1 MSAKPAGVKPGSA
14 MPGSAKAGIEATEIV
29 EQAPAKV
36 NLALHVTGQT
46 PDGYHT
52 LDSLVAF
59 ADFGD
64 VVTVRRAGEADRLE
78 LAGPFATDLG
88 APADNLITR
97 ARDLLRS
104 ASDCA
109 ADPPAPCSVSLEKRL
124 PIASGIG
131 GGSTDAAATLRAL
144 NRLWGLRLTCKE
156 MQELSVTL
164 GADLPMC
171 IAARAAEI
179 AGIGEKIK
187 PIEDFPTLSAVL
199 VNPLTEVSTPAVFR
213 GLASKTNAAMPPL
226 PAERTVPAFI
236 DYLRGCRNDLE
247 APALGLEPAIG
258 RVLEILRADQKCL
271 MARMSGSGATCFAL
285 FANDA
290 HAEQAGRDLARSKPT
305 WWIRSCRIGD
315 DPFGIAN
322 LGKS

>member
-1 MSAKPAGVKPGSA
+1 MSVEPGTSDSGTSA
-14 MPGSAKAGIEATEIV
+14 II

-46 PDGYHT
+46 PDGYHC
-52 LDSLVAF
+52 LESLVAF

-64 VVTVRRAGEADRLE
+64 VVTVSASDTDRLG
-78 LAGPFATDLG
+78 LAGPFAGDLG
-88 APADNLITR
+88 APADNLISR

-104 ASDCA
+104 ASHVTKNT
-109 ADPPAPCSVSLEKRL
+109 PAPCSVSLTKRL

-144 NRLWGLRLTCKE
+144 NRLWGLRLTGAE
-156 MQELSVTL
+156 MEEMSAPL

-179 AGIGEKIK
+179 AGIGEKIR
-187 PIEDFPTLSAVL
+187 PVENFPTLSAVL
-199 VNPLTEVSTPAVFR
+199 VNPLTEVSTPAVFK
-213 GLASKTNAAMPPL
+213 GLARKTNAAMPPL
-226 PAERTVPAFI
+226 PAERTVPAFV
-236 DYLRGCRNDLE
+236 DYLIGCRNDLE
-247 APALGLEPAIG
+247 APARALEPVIG
-258 RVLEILRADQKCL
+258 DVLEAMRADNNCL

-285 FANDA
+285 FSSDT
-290 HAEQAGRDLARSKPT
+290 HAEKAGHDLAGAKPH

-315 DPFGIAN
+315 DPFGIASSG
-322 LGKS
+322 LS

>member
-1 MSAKPAGVKPGSA
+1 MSVGPETSE
-14 MPGSAKAGIEATEIV
+14 AGIETTDIV

-64 VVTVRRAGEADRLE
+64 VVTVRTSDADRLGLE
-78 LAGPFATDLG
+78 GPFAGDLG

-104 ASDCA
+104 ASIIT
-109 ADPPAPCSVSLEKRL
+109 ADIPAPCSVSLTKRL

-144 NRLWGLRLTCKE
+144 NRLWGLRLTGAE
-156 MQELSVTL
+156 MEQLSAAL

-171 IAARAAEI
+171 VAARAAEI

-187 PIEDFPTLSAVL
+187 PIDNFPTLSAVL
-199 VNPLTEVSTPAVFR
+199 VNPLTEVSTPAVFK
-213 GLASKTNAAMPPL
+213 GLASKTNAAMPAL
-226 PAERTVPAFI
+226 PAERTVPAI
-236 DYLRGCRNDLE
+236 VGYLIGCRNDLE
-247 APALGLEPAIG
+247 APALALEPAIG
-258 RVLEILRADQKCL
+258 DVLEALRTDGNCL

-290 HAEQAGRDLARSKPT
+290 HAEEAGRELARARPS
-305 WWIRSCRIGD
+305 WWVRSCRIGD
-315 DPFGIAN
+315 DPFGIAVS
-322 LGKS
+322 GVS

>member
-1 MSAKPAGVKPGSA
+1 MSVEPGTYDSRT
-14 MPGSAKAGIEATEIV
+14 SEII

-46 PDGYHT
+46 PDGYHS
-52 LDSLVAF
+52 LESLVAF

-64 VVTVRRAGEADRLE
+64 VVTVHASDTDRLG
-78 LAGPFATDLG
+78 LAGPFAGDLG
-88 APADNLITR
+88 APADNLISR
-97 ARDLLRS
+97 ARDLLRTS
-104 ASDCA
+104 SVLA
-109 ADPPAPCSVSLEKRL
+109 ADIPGPCSVSLTKRL

-144 NRLWGLRLTCKE
+144 NRLWGLRLTDTQME
-156 MQELSVTL
+156 AMSAPL

-171 IAARAAEI
+171 IAARAAEV

-187 PIEDFPTLSAVL
+187 PVENFPTLSAVL
-199 VNPLTEVSTPAVFR
+199 VNPLTEVSTPAVFK

-226 PAERTVPAFI
+226 PVERTVPAVV
-236 DYLRGCRNDLE
+236 DYLIGCRNDLE
-247 APALGLEPAIG
+247 APARALEPVIG
-258 RVLEILRADQKCL
+258 DVLEAMRADENCL

-290 HAEQAGRDLARSKPT
+290 HAEKAGRDLAGAKPH
-305 WWIRSCRIGD
+305 WWVRACRVGD
-315 DPFGIAN
+315 DPFGIADS
-322 LGKS
+322 GRS